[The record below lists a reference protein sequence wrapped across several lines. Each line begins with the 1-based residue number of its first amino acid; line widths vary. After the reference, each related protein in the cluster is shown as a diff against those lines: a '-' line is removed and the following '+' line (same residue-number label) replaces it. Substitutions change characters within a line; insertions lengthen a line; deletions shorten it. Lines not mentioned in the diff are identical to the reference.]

1 MKNPIPPILRDRSLT
16 SLLALGL
23 LATPWTLVAQT
34 PTPAPASTD
43 TRVDDETVVLSP
55 FTVSTEKDRGYAA
68 TNAISGS
75 RVNTAIKDLPIP
87 VQVITSEFIDDIGA
101 TNLRDS
107 LGYVAGIEL
116 KSQNDLENQGAAYGS
131 VYGPGG
137 VNNPEGVTSNIN
149 QVQLKIRGFITNNT
163 LRDGFLRGSG
173 TDSVNIDRIEVVEGP
188 NALLYGTGNFGGVV
202 DYITKAPSNHQGGMA
217 TVSYGSYDFG
227 RATLDVTGPISL
239 SNHID
244 YRLSAALETAGTQ
257 VDYQRD
263 KHFFIAPAVSWK
275 PTPTT
280 TILIDTEYGKF
291 KQNGYGFQALRA
303 AQGNSSTPI
312 NNDQLEAVAFY
323 FPPGANPRSFNLSGP
338 STYNNQLE
346 SNVELK
352 GTQEILKETEW
363 LPRIDLL
370 AGYNHSHWNAKT
382 QNLAGQITGPIAAGQ
397 PGYALS
403 QTIVTLGA
411 ENGLGGQTVANG
423 NLQFGTLPN
432 SVVKYNWNQNENDT
446 SRDQERL
453 EINLMKDLGQNH
465 WYHFSEQVLLGYSE
479 IYNEISQN
487 ANKTVDNAYSYKS
500 PNDLSPIMFGKQGD
514 GSADPAMYQNDANN
528 ITKSWD
534 AAYYVNSYAKFL
546 KLWGVDDR
554 IILMNGFRHDKN
566 DSWSTDT
573 TYTWDSVANARSAG
587 NTTTTRAAQV
597 TKKSYQNGVIVK
609 LTKSLSVYALRSQG
623 FQPNFGT
630 LHDAIT
636 GSPVGADTAKS
647 EEWGVK
653 FDFLDGK
660 ISGTI
665 SKYKVT
671 KTAWTGDPWYAPAPL
686 GHVKFDP
693 NKPIVYNL
701 EGGFNGQGVTG
712 ATQIA
717 GVPATSQGAPVQTD
731 PKVIAAWNAAV
742 AAGAITHNSPISGNA
757 SDPNALYLNASNA
770 AGAAYLDAAFASVF
784 TNGGAWP
791 GWLYQ
796 GNSINDL
803 ANINNATLDAAGFQN
818 GTQNAA
824 IQVVD
829 EARGWD
835 GTLLITPNDNIQIML
850 TASIDSTVRRL
861 SAGTWPKYPY
871 PQDRWASW
879 YFPNGGF
886 GLVGATLAEAY
897 GDPTD
902 TSSHKTLLYPGDDT
916 PKNSASALVKYRFSN
931 NSSLKGVSVGLGG
944 NWHSSQVIFSGLTH
958 GASQAQYTTDGKL
971 LILTAPSQLTL
982 NAFVKYDFKS
992 YGHSQY
998 VQANVDNLLDDRKLY
1013 GLIYKTPL
1021 TAKLSYGIGF

>member
-1 MKNPIPPILRDRSLT
+1 MT

-23 LATPWTLVAQT
+23 LATPRGAAAQT
-34 PTPAPASTD
+34 APAPKPSTD
-43 TRVDDETVVLSP
+43 TSVEQQETVVLSP
-55 FTVSTEKDRGYAA
+55 FTVTTEKDKGYAA

-107 LGYVAGIEL
+107 LSYVAGIEL

-163 LRDGFLRGSG
+163 LRDGFLRGNG

-202 DYITKAPSNHQGGMA
+202 DYITKAPSDHQQGLA
-217 TVSYGSYDFG
+217 TVSYGTFDFA
-227 RATLDVTGPISL
+227 RATLDVTGPVNVA
-239 SNHID
+239 NHID
-244 YRLSAALETAGTQ
+244 YRLSGAWETSGTQ
-257 VDYQRD
+257 IDYQRN
-263 KHFFIAPAVSWK
+263 KHYFIAPAISWK

-280 TILIDTEYGKF
+280 TILVDTEYGKS

-303 AQGNSSTPI
+303 AQGNASTPI

-323 FPPGANPRSFNLSGP
+323 WPPGADPRSFNLSGP
-338 STYNNQLE
+338 TTFNDQQE
-346 SNVELK
+346 SNIELK
-352 GTQEILKETEW
+352 GTQEILRETDH
-363 LPRIDLL
+363 LPQIDFLL
-370 AGYNHSHWNAKT
+370 GYNHSTFDTQT
-382 QNLAGQITGPIAAGQ
+382 QNLTGQITGPIAVGQ

-403 QTIVTLGA
+403 QTITTLGA
-411 ENGLGGQTVANG
+411 TNGLGGQDVSNG
-423 NLQFGTLPN
+423 NLLFGTLPH
-432 SVVKYNWNQNENDT
+432 SVVKYNWSQNNNT
-446 SRDQERL
+446 TTRSQERV
-453 EINLMKDLGQNH
+453 ETNLMKDLFRDH
-465 WYHFSEQVLLGYSE
+465 WYHINEQVLLGYSE
-479 IYNEISQN
+479 IFNQLKLNSS
-487 ANKTVDNAYSYKS
+487 KTIDGGYSYKS
-500 PNDLSPIMFGKQGD
+500 PNDLSPIVFGKQGD
-514 GSADPAMYQNDANN
+514 GTADPALYQSDADN
-528 ITKSWD
+528 INKGWD
-534 AAYYVNSYAKFL
+534 AAYYVNSYAKLL
-546 KLWGVDDR
+546 KLWGVDNR

-566 DSWSTDT
+566 DNWATDT
-573 TYTWDSVANARSAG
+573 QYTW
-587 NTTTTRAAQV
+587 NTTTNARNAGTTTVTRSAQV
-597 TKKSYQNGVIVK
+597 TKKSYQNGIIVK
-609 LTKSLSVYALRSQG
+609 LTKEFSVYGLRSEG

-630 LHDAIT
+630 LKDAIT
-636 GSPVGADTAKS
+636 GTPVGADTAKS

-665 SKYKVT
+665 SRYRVT

-686 GHVKFDP
+686 GHVRFDAT
-693 NKPIVYNL
+693 KPIVYNL
-701 EGGFNGQGVTG
+701 EGGFSGQGVAG
-712 ATQIA
+712 ATQVP

-731 PKVIAAWNAAV
+731 PKVVAAWNAAV
-742 AAGAITHNSPISGNA
+742 AAGAVTATSPITGKAFDANS
-757 SDPNALYLNASNA
+757 LYLNASNA
-770 AGAAYLDAAFASVF
+770 AGAAYLDAAFAGVF
-784 TNGGAWP
+784 SNGGNWP

-796 GNSINDL
+796 GNSNNDP
-803 ANINNATLDAAGFQN
+803 NINNATLDAAGFQN

-835 GTLLITPNDNIQIML
+835 GTLLITPNDNLQIMM
-850 TASIDSTVRRL
+850 TASIDNTVRRL

-886 GLVGATLAEAY
+886 GLVGATLAQAY
-897 GDPTD
+897 ADPTD
-902 TSSHKTLLYPGDDT
+902 TSTHQTLLYPGDDT
-916 PKNSASALVKYRFSN
+916 PRTSVSALVKYQFTKTGW
-931 NSSLKGVSVGLGG
+931 LKGLSVGLGG
-944 NWHSSQVIFSGLTH
+944 NWHSSQVVFSGLTH
-958 GASQAQYTTDGKL
+958 GGGQAQYNTAGQL
-971 LILTAPSQLTL
+971 LTLSAPSQLTL
-982 NAFVKYDFKS
+982 NAFGKYDFKN

-998 VQANVDNLLDDRKLY
+998 VQLNIDNFLDDKKLY
-1013 GLIYKTPL
+1013 GLVYKTPL
-1021 TAKLSYGIGF
+1021 TAKLSYGFGF